1 MALDFTALQTEV
13 FARGL
18 SDLNDGGT
26 GATRVKRWIVDASH
40 EIDGLADWPYKLAST
55 TGTAPLTIADLDVI
69 EAVAV
74 VGTFTPLDPTDRR
87 YLRVTFADLTTAGTA
102 SFYYFT
108 GQTTI
113 TTYPVTT
120 ATLTVD
126 YWKVGPDLSA
136 GSDTPLMPDRF
147 RMGIVHYA
155 VASAL
160 KDRGDEAG
168 AKSARED
175 GDRVVSQMMA
185 SLLVPSHQ
193 AASQWIGLVGDD
205 S

>member
-1 MALDFTALQTEV
+1 M
-13 FARGL
+13 R
-18 SDLNDGGT
+18 
-26 GATRVKRWIVDASH
+26 SH
-40 EIDGLADWPYKLAST
+40 EIDGPRRLALQARST

-69 EAVAV
+69 ECVDLTSAISRR
-74 VGTFTPLDPTDRR
+74 LHPTDRR
-87 YLRVTFADLTTAGTA
+87 YLRDTYASLTTTGTA
-102 SFYYFT
+102 DFYYFT

-136 GSDTPLMPDRF
+136 GGDVPLMPDRF

-155 VASAL
+155 VAAAL
-160 KDRGDEAG
+160 GRGDEAG
-168 AKSARED
+168 AQAARED
-175 GDRVVSQMMA
+175 GDRVVSQMMG
-185 SLLVPSHQ
+185 SLLCRQHQ
-193 AASQWIGLVGDD
+193 APGQWLPLVGDD